1 MPGQS
6 PCPWG
11 AGGIQQGS
19 KARGFAKAKQSQAI
33 SRRLT
38 SPQQLVCSP
47 PQAIRTVPSPLGERA
62 AVVKG
67 KHKDSPRL
75 AGSGGQCLL
84 VPGEMPGPW
93 RGGGRRALPTLNT
106 KMRRIPGMEAIL
118 ISHRQPMVGFTTDAR
133 PMINKDPA
141 NQNTFPRERKGLK
154 HEHMATICLFF
165 PLLVWFR
172 G

>member
-1 MPGQS
+1 
-6 PCPWG
+6 
-11 AGGIQQGS
+11 
-19 KARGFAKAKQSQAI
+19 
-33 SRRLT
+33 
-38 SPQQLVCSP
+38 
-47 PQAIRTVPSPLGERA
+47 
-62 AVVKG
+62 
-67 KHKDSPRL
+67 
-75 AGSGGQCLL
+75 
-84 VPGEMPGPW
+84 
-93 RGGGRRALPTLNT
+93 
-106 KMRRIPGMEAIL
+106 MEAIL